1 MQRLNRIYDL
11 SLFFLGGI
19 IGLLIAPY
27 LEGFAA
33 GIQIYQDRRREKIGK

>member
-1 MQRLNRIYDL
+1 MQRLNRIYDI
-11 SLFFLGGI
+11 SLFFLGGM
-19 IGLLIAPY
+19 IGLVLAPF